1 MKYDK
6 LVRDKIPEILEQ
18 EGKHY
23 TARMVEDEEYE
34 KYLIKKMQEET
45 KEFQETPCLDEA
57 ADMYEVFKKI
67 LAQWG
72 LSISNVKLVAR
83 HKKELKGA
91 FEYGIILEEVHEIGG
106 TDQ

>member
-6 LVRDKIPEILEQ
+6 LVRDRIPEILEQ

-23 TARMVEDEEYE
+23 TARMVENKEYE

-67 LAQWG
+67 LTQWD
-72 LSISNVKLVAR
+72 LRMTDVELVAH

-91 FEYGIILEEVHEIGG
+91 FEYGIILEEVNEIGDI
-106 TDQ
+106 DQ